1 MSTEEK
7 RAFWGNALNQAGE
20 ILSDDT
26 PKENRDWSKGF
37 EHVPTEDQISNRA
50 SFEEATKTKPPVPED
65 RVTDR
70 PGSPQI
76 PVQKARS
83 KKSQDDMAKDI
94 YIKLRNLGKAGNIV
108 LLKNVGEEGSV
119 MTLKEFRNFIS
130 ENPKALEEFIEYL
143 EEVKS

>member
-1 MSTEEK
+1 
-7 RAFWGNALNQAGE
+7 
-20 ILSDDT
+20 
-26 PKENRDWSKGF
+26 
-37 EHVPTEDQISNRA
+37 
-50 SFEEATKTKPPVPED
+50 
-65 RVTDR
+65 
-70 PGSPQI
+70 
-76 PVQKARS
+76 
-83 KKSQDDMAKDI
+83 MAKDI